1 MKHLI
6 TFLLAI
12 CLSFSVYA
20 QPKAGS
26 TITVYSGLKTS
37 AQLLQF
43 MDILKAEMPEY
54 NFAFEEK
61 PGAGGIVAGNFF
73 ATAPGNGTK
82 LLLFGAMGTLVYHD
96 VLSPELVKYERSD
109 IKTLSS
115 LYENKEVLVTH
126 IDGPVKTMDD
136 FKRKLTDGVSQIN
149 IGVRTTTDK
158 IVCTNVM
165 KLVDNKRME
174 CIDYPNS
181 FKLQHEILGNQI
193 EFGLINYSE
202 ALAQDRLHIV
212 GSLKTYNSTLKSMYT
227 TFPALKK
234 TYAGLAALALP
245 GSAPQEVVEFWEK
258 ALLKVIAS
266 DKYKEFIEKNML
278 HLDPSMMGSKNFE
291 HLIQEAR
298 KNR

>member
-1 MKHLI
+1 MKLLA
-6 TFLLAI
+6 TFLLAL
-12 CLSFSVYA
+12 CLGFSAYA
-20 QPKAGS
+20 QPKPGT

-43 MDILKAEMPEY
+43 MDILKAEMPDY
-54 NFAFEEK
+54 NFTFEEK

-96 VLSPELVKYERSD
+96 VLFPDIVKYERSD

-126 IDGPVKTMDD
+126 IDNNVKTMDD
-136 FKRKLTDGVSQIN
+136 FKRKLTDGTSQIN

-158 IVCTNVM
+158 IVCTNLL
-165 KLVDNKRME
+165 KLIQSTRME

-181 FKLQHEILGNQI
+181 FKLQHEVLGNQI

-202 ALAQDRLHIV
+202 ALAQDKLRIV
-212 GSLKTYNSTLKSMYT
+212 GSLKTYNASMKSMYT
-227 TFPALKK
+227 TFPELKK

-245 GSAPQEVVEFWEK
+245 GSAPPEVVEFWEK

-278 HLDPSMMGSKNFE
+278 HLDSSMIGSKNFE
-291 HLIQEAR
+291 NLIFEAR